1 MEYTTEF
8 IGNRAVVDYL
18 QILLKSG
25 RVDHAN
31 LLIGPRHIGKR
42 TLIANFIYA
51 ALAQEVTELVGP
63 LPKGKRSIDFKLLQN
78 DTHPNVAWITPDEK
92 GVIAI
97 ETIRLTIQRLQQSS
111 VLPGL
116 RIVIL
121 EDAECLTRAASN
133 ALLKE
138 LEEPNPNIIF
148 WLLTS
153 LPDLI
158 IPTVASRSAQFV
170 LNQIADS
177 SGFTQGLPGKM
188 IELRNPKHRVIAE
201 NTVHSWIEV
210 LQQPTMTSRKQMI
223 TRHSLLPKTIK
234 REHLAQIVTTME
246 SICRDVMLL
255 QTSKAASVINDFA
268 TDKLIALQAE
278 HTVQQS
284 LDAIHTLDTVA
295 AALSQP
301 IQPQLFIDHLILHVY
316 YDESNS

>member
-31 LLIGPRHIGKR
+31 LLVGPRHVGKR
-42 TLIANFIYA
+42 TLIANFIYV

-63 LPKGKRSIDFKLLQN
+63 LPKGRRSIDFKLLQN
-78 DTHPNVAWITPDEK
+78 GTHPNLAWIRPDEK

-97 ETIRLTIQRLQQSS
+97 ETIRLTIHRLHQSS

-116 RIVIL
+116 RIVVL
-121 EDAECLTRAASN
+121 EDAECLTRSASN

-148 WLLTS
+148 WLITS
-153 LPDLI
+153 SPDLI
-158 IPTVASRSAQFV
+158 IPTVVSRSAQFF

-177 SGFTQGLPGKM
+177 SGSAQGLPGKM
-188 IELRNPKHRVIAE
+188 IELRNPKHRVMTETCVNA
-201 NTVHSWIEV
+201 WIEV
-210 LQQPTMTSRKQMI
+210 LQQPTMAARKQLI
-223 TRHSLLPKTIK
+223 TRHSLVPKTIK
-234 REHLAQIVTTME
+234 REHLAEIVTIME

-255 QTSKAASVINDFA
+255 QTSSASTVMNDFA
-268 TDKLIALQAE
+268 TDKLIALQAQ

-284 LDAIHTLDTVA
+284 LDAIHTLDDVN
-295 AALSQP
+295 AALLQP